1 MPKLLHTQ
9 VALVLSF
16 IQASW
21 CSLTN
26 VTIDD
31 EHGDK
36 NTRLLPTYSP
46 EIPPSGLGWKRSLDC
61 RDCTWSDLLDTDQ
74 VYDASWHQGISNSID
89 GPYSIEINFT
99 GKYRDAA

>member
-1 MPKLLHTQ
+1 MPKLLHTR

-26 VTIDD
+26 VTVDD
-31 EHGDK
+31 DFGDP
-36 NTRLLPTYSP
+36 NTHLLPTYSP
-46 EIPPSGLGWKRSLDC
+46 ETPPSGFGWKGEFGCTDC
-61 RDCTWSDLLDTDQ
+61 PLYSLLDRDQ
-74 VYDASWHQGISNSID
+74 VYDASWHQGTSNSID